1 MAGEPSGLPSLVIHP
16 WPLADAVA
24 VAAGAA
30 PVLAEFEETRVWL
43 LSDRPAQ
50 LPGAE
55 TLTPAELAGHRARDP
70 GVLDE
75 AIYFFCP
82 AALDFRDLGRLR
94 MVLFHD
100 QMAMV
105 SASRFAA
112 GAHWPAGFFTK
123 MKARFHRRPRGPLSD
138 PSFGALLLAP
148 GLAAQLPE
156 LTPAAAISRVL
167 SHGWPEA
174 EIGANVRA

>member
-1 MAGEPSGLPSLVIHP
+1 MEKPDLPSLIIHP
-16 WPLADAVA
+16 WPLADAVR

-30 PVLAEFEETRVWL
+30 PVLAEFAETRVWL
-43 LSDRPAQ
+43 LSGAPAQ

-55 TLTPAELAGHRARDP
+55 ILSPAELAAHRARDP
-70 GVLDE
+70 GVMDE

-100 QMAMV
+100 HQAMV
-105 SASRFAA
+105 AASRFAD
-112 GAHWPAGFFTK
+112 GANWPAGFFTRLR
-123 MKARFHRRPRGPLSD
+123 ARFSNRPRGPLSD
-138 PSFGALLLAP
+138 PGFGALLLAP

-156 LTPAAAISRVL
+156 LTPAAAIGRVL
-167 SHGWPEA
+167 TNDWPVM
-174 EIGANVRA
+174 EIGANVKAV